1 MCIFNQFPGA
11 TDAALLGTRFGNP
24 GPEDQMR
31 RRVRGQHWLAVQGK
45 LKK

>member
-11 TDAALLGTRFGNP
+11 TDAARLGTRFGNP